1 MELNWS
7 SRKAIQRYC
16 NCKNLTPNKA
26 GLIERSLSISKLFL
40 GVVYLFFLLPYKLR
54 QRRARNEIGLLEAN
68 IKVGDIWY
76 QDVPSRRSKVS

>member
-26 GLIERSLSISKLFL
+26 GLIERSLSISKGGLP
-40 GVVYLFFLLPYKLR
+40 VFLLPYKLR